1 LLIGNN
7 MTALDGIRVLD
18 FTRVLAGPYCT
29 LVLGDLGAEIIKIEN
44 PQGGDDTRGFNVSPT
59 LDFSTYF
66 LAVNRN
72 KKSVAIDIRTTEG
85 RNAIHAMAVN
95 ADVVIENYRS
105 GVMERY
111 GIGYEDLSQIN
122 PRLVFASVS
131 AYGRDGPLKDRP
143 GYDPIVQAESGF
155 MSLTGEPDG
164 EPMRTGVS
172 IADMFT
178 GMFAA
183 QAITAALFARVT
195 IGQGQRIDVPLFDT
209 SVNMLHHA
217 SGAYLVDE
225 FVTGRYGNG
234 NILAQPVGLFMAG
247 DGPIMIAMTN
257 NRLYA
262 KFCEVVLQKPE
273 LMTDPRF
280 AENAGR
286 VANREALTEEL
297 NAVFS
302 TDTRSNW
309 IAKMMDAGIPAGE
322 VRDVEEA
329 LTSKETIARGMIV
342 DQPHPRF
349 GTIRGIRSPMTLSE
363 TPVRDPEA
371 APDLG
376 ADTDEV
382 LRELAGYSDEQ
393 IAALKAAN
401 N

>member
-1 LLIGNN
+1 

-18 FTRVLAGPYCT
+18 FSRVLAGPYCT

-72 KKSVAIDIRTTEG
+72 KKSVAIDIRTMEG
-85 RNAIHAMAVN
+85 RDAIRAMAVN

-183 QAITAALFARVT
+183 QAITAALFARIT
-195 IGQGQRIDVPLFDT
+195 IGQGPRIDDL
-209 SVNMLHHA
+209 
-217 SGAYLVDE
+217 
-225 FVTGRYGNG
+225 
-234 NILAQPVGLFMAG
+234 
-247 DGPIMIAMTN
+247 
-257 NRLYA
+257 
-262 KFCEVVLQKPE
+262 
-273 LMTDPRF
+273 
-280 AENAGR
+280 
-286 VANREALTEEL
+286 L
-297 NAVFS
+297 N
-302 TDTRSNW
+302 
-309 IAKMMDAGIPAGE
+309 
-322 VRDVEEA
+322 DV
-329 LTSKETIARGMIV
+329 
-342 DQPHPRF
+342 
-349 GTIRGIRSPMTLSE
+349 
-363 TPVRDPEA
+363 
-371 APDLG
+371 
-376 ADTDEV
+376 
-382 LRELAGYSDEQ
+382 
-393 IAALKAAN
+393 
-401 N
+401 